1 MKVLSVFT
9 MLNSSVP
16 FVMMSCLGGCAAT
29 CIGVRHAESGLWCV
43 CVCLYA
49 CVVFRFASFHAA
61 DASCK
66 RRVHQPSTI
75 RLVTVAANG

>member
-43 CVCLYA
+43 CVCVSMLA
-49 CVVFRFASFHAA
+49 LCFGLRLSMQQMLHVNGGSIN
-61 DASCK
+61 
-66 RRVHQPSTI
+66 HQQFDLSP
-75 RLVTVAANG
+75 